1 MSHQSLLTSPSLP
14 QQVKFGRVTPQVHVS
29 RVISSNFRL
38 RRQQQPKHRTEQRL
52 PGAALCSRGMA
63 AMIEAYVDKVVQI
76 LTNDGRNIVG
86 VLKGFDQTTNVIL
99 DECHE
104 RVYSADAGVEQA
116 PNF

>member
-1 MSHQSLLTSPSLP
+1 
-14 QQVKFGRVTPQVHVS
+14 
-29 RVISSNFRL
+29 
-38 RRQQQPKHRTEQRL
+38 
-52 PGAALCSRGMA
+52 
-63 AMIEAYVDKVVQI
+63 MIEAYVDKVVQI

-99 DECHE
+99 DECHG